1 MSSEWMK
8 VMLEEISR
16 KKAEAEQARLEE
28 RLQRFGACADA
39 IDLWSAEGVSDAQA
53 VPALPAGQ
61 FIALADKVWRPRYDA
76 R

>member
-1 MSSEWMK
+1 VLK
-8 VMLEEISR
+8 
-16 KKAEAEQARLEE
+16 AEQARLEE

-39 IDLWSAEGVSDAQA
+39 IDIWSAEGVSDAQA